1 MTGWCFLN
9 AAQAKAIPLH
19 KYLAQEGYQ
28 PVEQHG
34 DELRYHSPLRDDPD
48 PSFDVNTRKNQWIDR
63 GTGEGGSIIDFVE
76 AKHDIKD
83 FSAILKHIE
92 RTWGAP
98 AHPAQAYKPP
108 PNVTTPSRMTVHS
121 VHPIANPRLE
131 GYLAHRGVD
140 VELARLYVKEMDYS
154 RGEHRFS
161 TLAFENRAGGHEL
174 RNWIF
179 KGSTSPKDITIF
191 DIPSARAVS
200 GSAVVFEG
208 FMDFLTL
215 LTLRGEQPPGSP
227 TIKAVIL
234 NSTALKDRALDVLR
248 ACDGPIHLFLDN
260 NLAGAETTAYFKAGL
275 ASKAIVDHARLYA
288 DHEDLNAKHMAD
300 RRRSQE
306 R

>member
-1 MTGWCFLN
+1 MPGWCYLN

-19 KYLAQEGYQ
+19 RYLAQEGYR

-48 PSFDVNTRKNQWIDR
+48 PSFDVNIRKNQWIDR
-63 GTGEGGSIIDFVE
+63 GTGAGGSIIDFVE
-76 AKHDIKD
+76 AKHAIKD
-83 FSAILKHIE
+83 FPEILKHIE
-92 RTWGAP
+92 RTWGGPARP
-98 AHPAQAYKPP
+98 AHAYKAPP
-108 PNVTTPSRMTVHS
+108 KVTAAAPMTVHS
-121 VHPIANPRLE
+121 IHAIANPRLE

-140 VELARLYVKEMDYS
+140 VELARFYVKEMDYS
-154 RGEHRFS
+154 RGERRF
-161 TLAFENRAGGHEL
+161 TALAFENRAGGHEL
-174 RNWIF
+174 RNWTF
-179 KGSTSPKDITIF
+179 KGSTSPKDITVF
-191 DIPSARAVS
+191 DIPSARAAP

-208 FMDFLTL
+208 FVDFLTL
-215 LTLRGEQPPGSP
+215 LTLRGEQPTDSP
-227 TIKAVIL
+227 TMKAMIL

-260 NLAGAETTAYFKAGL
+260 NPAGAETTAYFKAEL
-275 ASKAIVDHARLYA
+275 AGKAIVDHARLYA